1 MEGTG
6 MSDEQRIGLGALNL
20 QIGRRTLLRGSAL
33 GAAGLATAAL
43 IGCGDDE
50 EDEETTSTA
59 PATATSDTT
68 STTTTDDDTD
78 TAADIEYPNGK
89 GELVQDPALPFPF
102 NFPEPAK
109 APKAGGVMKVAST
122 WDVGPMDP
130 SVSAAGGTVTVPNM
144 VYNRLLGIK
153 RGPQADPFNLE
164 LSPELAQS
172 WERSPDGLTF
182 TFNITPGITWQNL
195 PPLNGRAFTAEDA
208 RYALERYATEGVH
221 QSYYANVASFEAVDD
236 STLKINMAKASA
248 DFLNPL
254 GSNKQTIFPRELVD
268 DGSIR
273 DRAIGTGPMILKEAI
288 ASDKVVY
295 EKNPDYW
302 EREVLLDGFEFR
314 IMPDQSS
321 RLAAFR
327 AGQIEY
333 AYSPVNTLTDVKAL
347 QGTNPDI
354 QVNMTVA
361 PSSTPFGFA
370 LDNPKWQD
378 ERVRRAVSL
387 AIDRVLVNQ
396 VVNEGLGTIAHV
408 IPWFYLFDETPTI
421 ESGLLGNWTRFD
433 PQEAKQL
440 LAAAGHEDGLTIN
453 SIYFAYGGYVDQT
466 SEVLTD
472 LMREAGITLNDRS
485 VDYTQFNSQWVGGKL
500 EEASTIAWAAS
511 GFDADNWFFAHIHS
525 ESPGNRW
532 KLSDPQLDEWA
543 LAQQTELDPEARKE
557 IWQKIW
563 DHDLDMAYRPP
574 MIARPSFEVYQPW
587 LRGIRWNAGVGHDNS
602 SYYNWGDSVAGAWLD
617 K

>member
-1 MEGTG
+1 MQSERD
-6 MSDEQRIGLGALNL
+6 SEWLNVLGR
-20 QIGRRTLLRGSAL
+20 GVSRRGLLRGGAL

-50 EDEETTSTA
+50 DEEE
-59 PATATSDTT
+59 PATTTPAAGGSDN
-68 STTTTDDDTD
+68 SGSSGSDDDGGTA
-78 TAADIEYPNGK
+78 AADIEYPNGV
-89 GELVQDPALPFPF
+89 GTLVQDPNLPFPY
-102 NFPEPAK
+102 NFPEPEK
-109 APKAGGVMKVAST
+109 APKAGGIMKVANT

-130 SVSAAGGTVTVPNM
+130 TVSAAGGTVVIPNM
-144 VYNRLLGIK
+144 IYNRLLGIR
-153 RGPQADPFNLE
+153 RGPQADPFKLE

-182 TFNITPGITWQNL
+182 TFHITPGVTWQNIA
-195 PPLNGRAFTAEDA
+195 PLNGRAFTAEDA
-208 RYALERYATEGVH
+208 AYALNRYRSEGVH
-221 QSYYANVASFEAVDD
+221 KSYYVNVDSIEAVDD

-268 DGSIR
+268 DGTIA

-288 ASDKVVY
+288 ASDRVTFD
-295 EKNPDYW
+295 KNPDYW
-302 EREVLLDGFEFR
+302 EQDILLDGFEFR
-314 IMPDQSS
+314 VMPDHAS

-327 AGQIEY
+327 AGQVDY
-333 AYSPVNTLTDVKAL
+333 AYSVVNTQTDVKAL

-354 QVNMTVA
+354 QINMTVN
-361 PSSTPFGFA
+361 PSGTPFGFA
-370 LDNPKWQD
+370 LDSPKWQD

-387 AIDRVLVNQ
+387 AIDRETVNA
-396 VVNEGLGTIAHV
+396 VVNEGLGTIGNV
-408 IPWFYLFDETPTI
+408 IPWTFLYDAAP
-421 ESGLLGNWTRFD
+421 SGEELGNWTRFA
-433 PQEAKQL
+433 PEEAKQL

-485 VDYTQFNSQWVGGKL
+485 VDYTQFNSQWVGGNL
-500 EEASTIAWAAS
+500 DEASTIAWAAS

-543 LAQQTELDPEARKE
+543 EAQQLELDPEARRE
-557 IWQKIW
+557 IWQNIW
-563 DHDLDMAYRPP
+563 DRDLEMAYRPV
-574 MIARPSFEVYQPW
+574 MVARPGFEIYQPW
-587 LRGIRWNAGVGHDNS
+587 LRGIRWNASVAHDNS
-602 SYYNWGDSVAGAWLD
+602 SYYDWGDSIAGAWLD